1 VQRHQF
7 LPHEFADSNH
17 DTQVCGLVICLIL
30 THFSSVC
37 RSALTTCRSGRR
49 LDLTGYISVHP
60 RLRCS
65 AHRQQRTATGLVHI
79 GDTSMCPVAAIV
91 LLTLMFVAAVVD
103 LDVSVDADVSATA
116 TVAACS
122 AAVRQRHSI
131 MMFSVA

>member
-1 VQRHQF
+1 M
-7 LPHEFADSNH
+7 
-17 DTQVCGLVICLIL
+17 
-30 THFSSVC
+30 
-37 RSALTTCRSGRR
+37 
-49 LDLTGYISVHP
+49 
-60 RLRCS
+60 
-65 AHRQQRTATGLVHI
+65 HI